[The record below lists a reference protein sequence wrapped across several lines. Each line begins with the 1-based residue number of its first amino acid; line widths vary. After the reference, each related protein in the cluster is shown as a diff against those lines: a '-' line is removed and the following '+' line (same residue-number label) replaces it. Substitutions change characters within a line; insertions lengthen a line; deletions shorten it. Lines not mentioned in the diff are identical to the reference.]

1 MINFPLV
8 SFGIVLHFC
17 RKFSWKINKINL
29 WGFITD
35 NSNLVGSVVSLPLG
49 HCFLVWAAEKSIE
62 WGLWHSHCL
71 SPLSWSWNLK
81 ESHLFSCDFPA
92 STWWRLCKVSFKW
105 DIHHLQ
111 PCSLACRRLSHSST
125 WDVNKDNAFD
135 FHIDLVCLRAWL
147 PPQGLFPDQMAFHWP
162 HLSRPRISVFTSPFP
177 WMQVYLLMLSS
188 LSSPLL
194 LLILNN
200 KMKVMI
206 P

>member
-1 MINFPLV
+1 MGFHYRQLK
-8 SFGIVLHFC
+8 FGWVCVF
-17 RKFSWKINKINL
+17 
-29 WGFITD
+29 
-35 NSNLVGSVVSLPLG
+35 VSLPLG

-71 SPLSWSWNLK
+71 SPLSCSWNLK

-162 HLSRPRISVFTSPFP
+162 HLSWPRISVFTSPFP